1 MLAVLK
7 PVGRLKKH
15 VMNRSMQPKHT
26 RATVKRKP
34 AGQSPAGFLK
44 HFGKILSMQRDM
56 ITSMP
61 AGIEPAD
68 FLECTH

>member
-44 HFGKILSMQRDM
+44 RLQNSVHATRHDNHDACWYR
-56 ITSMP
+56 T
-61 AGIEPAD
+61 
-68 FLECTH
+68 C